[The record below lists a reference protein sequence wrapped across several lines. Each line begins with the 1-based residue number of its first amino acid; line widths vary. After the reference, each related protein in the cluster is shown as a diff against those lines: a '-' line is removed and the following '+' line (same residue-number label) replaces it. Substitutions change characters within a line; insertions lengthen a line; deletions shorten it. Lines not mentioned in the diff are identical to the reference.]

1 MWRWRQREYLK
12 LEEAETDKDSPLE
25 SVENSPANG

>member
-1 MWRWRQREYLK
+1 MKAERIPKARG
-12 LEEAETDKDSPLE
+12 AETDKDSPLE